1 MSIRLPE
8 MNGAEAKAL
17 LTNLLDAGTLKLETL
32 ESLLAIA
39 RTHTRAEIALAT
51 QEPLL
56 GKVALVT
63 GSSRGIGKATA
74 LELGK
79 MGANVVV
86 TFKTNQAKADDVVQ
100 QLETISRRSVAMKF
114 DMNDES
120 SVDQLFD
127 QVETAFNHQ
136 LDIFVANACTS
147 AFKPI
152 VDLKPR
158 HFEMTYQ
165 GNITNFVMACQRAA
179 KIMTTQGGGKIVALS
194 SITADNVLEN
204 MGLMASA
211 KAAIDSITRYMA
223 VEFAPA
229 GINVNTVVPGIV
241 STDSTLYYAEHGAS
255 EGYLAAAKHA
265 SLQKRLVSP
274 EEVAA
279 VIAFLCTDGA
289 NGIVG
294 QRLVVDGGLTLKAL

>member
-1 MSIRLPE
+1 MSSHLPE
-8 MNGAEAKAL
+8 MTGAEAMEL
-17 LTNLLDAGTLKLETL
+17 LTSLLNSGTLKPGTI

-39 RTHTRAEIALAT
+39 RAHSRKEIAVAIK
-51 QEPLL
+51 EPLL

-63 GSSRGIGKATA
+63 GSSRGIGRETA

-86 TFKTNQAKADDVVQ
+86 TFKTNQEKAQEVVQ
-100 QLETISRRSVAMKF
+100 QLATMGRRGVAVKF
-114 DMNDES
+114 DMNVAAD
-120 SVDQLFD
+120 VHQLFD
-127 QVETAFNHQ
+127 RVEADFNTT
-136 LDIFVANACTS
+136 LDIFVANAAAS

-152 VDLKPR
+152 ADLKPR

-165 GNITNFVMACQRAA
+165 SNVTNFVMACQRAA
-179 KIMTTQGGGKIVALS
+179 KIMTTHGGGKIVALS
-194 SITADNVLEN
+194 SIVTDNVLEN

-211 KAAIDSITRYMA
+211 KAAIESMARYMA

-241 STDSTLYYAEHGAS
+241 STDSTLYYAGHGAP
-255 EGYLAAAKHA
+255 EGYLAAALKA
-265 SLQKRLVSP
+265 TPQERLVSP
-274 EEVAA
+274 QEVAT
-279 VIAFLCTDGA
+279 VVAFLCTDAA

-294 QRLVVDGGLTLKAL
+294 QRIVVDGGLTLRAL